1 MTYLQKKFGAPTLV
15 NDAGEAPDFA
25 AATLPNQSLVPA
37 HVEVASQNYDNLAV
51 EIDPETRTYWCTM
64 LPQGRGSF
72 SPGLLQDMRGVQRSI
87 KRMFTE
93 RAHEAQKPF
102 DYFVVN
108 SRVPGTFNLGGDL
121 GLFADKIRAGDR
133 EALRDYAYTC
143 IKVVHTSHISFEVPV
158 VTMALVQG
166 DALGGGFECA
176 LSMDMIVAERGAK
189 LGLPEIMFNLFPGMG
204 AYSFLSRRLDATRA
218 EKMILSGK
226 VYGAEELHE
235 MGIVDILAE
244 DGQGEEAVREYID
257 RHAYRLNAY
266 RAVYQARKRI
276 NPVTFEELRD
286 VTDIWVE
293 AAMGLSESDLRRM
306 ARLTAAQDR
315 RRLSQKTAGM
325 VSLSAE

>member
-1 MTYLQKKFGAPTLV
+1 MTYLQKKFAVPTLV
-15 NDAGEAPDFA
+15 DDSTQAPGLTA
-25 AATLPNQSLVPA
+25 AASGQSLVPA
-37 HVEVASQNYDNLAV
+37 HIEVASHRYDTLAV
-51 EIDPETRTYWCTM
+51 EVDPEARTYWCTM

-72 SPGLLQDMRGVQRSI
+72 SPQMLADMRDVQRTI

-93 RAHEAQKPF
+93 RAHEPQRPF

-121 GLFADKIRAGDR
+121 ELFADKIRAGDR

-143 IKVVHTSHISFEVPV
+143 IKVVHTSHISFDVPV
-158 VTMALVQG
+158 VTLALVQG

-176 LSMDMIVAERGAK
+176 LSMDMIVAERSAK

-204 AYSFLSRRLDATRA
+204 AYSFLSRRLDAARA
-218 EKMILSGK
+218 EKMILSGRI
-226 VYGAEELHE
+226 YSAEELHE

-257 RHAYRLNAY
+257 RHAYRHNAY
-266 RAVYQARKRI
+266 RAVFQARKRV
-276 NPVTFEELRD
+276 NPVTFDELRD
-286 VTDIWVE
+286 ITDVWVE

-315 RRLSQKTAGM
+315 RRLAHSAGTVQM
-325 VSLSAE
+325 AAE

>member
-15 NDAGEAPDFA
+15 ADAAETSGFA
-25 AATLPNQSLVPA
+25 SGPISNQSLVPA
-37 HVEVASQNYDNLAV
+37 HVEVASQHYDNLAV
-51 EIDPETRTYWCTM
+51 EIDPEARTYWCTM

-93 RAHEAQKPF
+93 RSHEANQPF

-176 LSMDMIVAERGAK
+176 LSMDMIVAERSAK

-204 AYSFLSRRLDATRA
+204 AYSFLSRRLDAARA
-218 EKMILSGK
+218 EKMILSGRI
-226 VYGAEELHE
+226 YSAEELHE
-235 MGIVDILAE
+235 MGVVDILAE
-244 DGQGEEAVREYID
+244 DRMGEEAVREYID
-257 RHAYRLNAY
+257 RQTYRRNAY
-266 RAVYQARKRI
+266 RGVFQTRRRV
-276 NPVTFEELRD
+276 NPITKQELLD
-286 VTDIWVE
+286 VVDIWVE
-293 AAMGLSESDLRRM
+293 SALNLQEQDLRRM
-306 ARLTAAQDR
+306 ARLSGAQDR
-315 RRLSQKTAGM
+315 RREALA
-325 VSLSAE
+325 

>member
-1 MTYLQKKFGAPTLV
+1 MTYLQKKFGMPTLV
-15 NDAGEAPDFA
+15 ANSAEMAGFAEGAAPG
-25 AATLPNQSLVPA
+25 QSLVPA
-37 HVEVASQNYDNLAV
+37 HVEVASHRYETLDV
-51 EIDPETRTYWCTM
+51 EIDPEARTYWCTM

-72 SPGLLQDMRGVQRSI
+72 SPQMLQDMRGVQRSI

-93 RAHEAQKPF
+93 RAHEAQRPF

-133 EALRDYAYTC
+133 DALRDYAYTC

-158 VTMALVQG
+158 VTLALVQG

-176 LSMDMIVAERGAK
+176 LSMDMIVAERSAK

-204 AYSFLSRRLDATRA
+204 AYSFLSRRLDAVRA
-218 EKMILSGK
+218 EKMILSGR
-226 VYGAEELHE
+226 VYSAEELHE
-235 MGIVDILAE
+235 MGIVDILAD

-257 RHAYRLNAY
+257 RHAYRHNAY
-266 RAVYQARKRI
+266 RAVFQARKRI
-276 NPVTFEELRD
+276 NPVTFDELRD
-286 VTDIWVE
+286 ITDVWVE

-315 RRLSQKTAGM
+315 RRVAQTAAM
-325 VSLSAE
+325 ASLSAE

>member
-1 MTYLQKKFGAPTLV
+1 MTYMQKKFGLPTLV
-15 NDAGEAPDFA
+15 PDVPDNSEFGA
-25 AATLPNQSLVPA
+25 EMAVNQTLVPA
-37 HVEVASQNYDNLAV
+37 HVEVGAKRYETLDVQ
-51 EIDPETRTYWCTM
+51 IDPEARTYWCTM

-72 SPGLLQDMRGVQRSI
+72 SPEMLRDMTDVQRSI

-93 RAHEAQKPF
+93 RAHEAQRPF

-143 IKVVHTSHISFEVPV
+143 IKVVHTSHISFDVPV

-176 LSMDMIVAERGAK
+176 LSMDMIVAERSAK

-204 AYSFLSRRLDATRA
+204 AYSFLSRRLDAARA

-226 VYGAEELHE
+226 IYSAEELHE

-244 DGQGEEAVREYID
+244 DDEGENTVREYID
-257 RHAYRLNAY
+257 RHAYRHNAY
-266 RAVYQARKRI
+266 RAVFAARKRV
-276 NPVTFEELRD
+276 NPVTFDELRD

-293 AAMGLSESDLRRM
+293 AAMGLSETDLRRM
-306 ARLTAAQDR
+306 ARLMAAQDR
-315 RRLSQKTAGM
+315 RRASQSAAM
-325 VSLSAE
+325 VASLSAE

>member
-1 MTYLQKKFGAPTLV
+1 MTYLQKKFGLPTLISEV
-15 NDAGEAPDFA
+15 SVPQEFGAEIA
-25 AATLPNQSLVPA
+25 PNQSMVPA
-37 HVEVASQNYDNLAV
+37 DIEVAAQKYENLEV
-51 EIDPETRTYWCTM
+51 QIDKEARTYWCTM

-72 SPGLLQDMRGVQRSI
+72 TPGLLADMIDVQSSI
-87 KRMFTE
+87 KRMFAE
-93 RAHEAQKPF
+93 RVNEVKRPF

-108 SRVPGTFNLGGDL
+108 SKVPGTFNLGGDL

-176 LSMDMIVAERGAK
+176 LSMDMIVAERSAK
-189 LGLPEIMFNLFPGMG
+189 LGLPEILFNLFPGMG
-204 AYSFLSRRLDATRA
+204 AYSFLSRRLDAARA

-226 VYGAEELHE
+226 IYTAEELHE

-244 DGQGEEAVREYID
+244 DGQGEQAVREYID
-257 RHAYRLNAY
+257 RYAYRHNAY
-266 RAVYQARKRI
+266 RAVFQARKRV
-276 NPVTFEELRD
+276 NPVTFDELRD

-293 AAMGLSESDLRRM
+293 AAMGLSEADLRRM

-315 RRLSQKTAGM
+315 RRVSHNTAPI
-325 VSLSAE
+325 SLSAE